1 MPRLG
6 VLLVSVREGRV
17 GATVADW
24 FLQQAKQHGGF
35 EVELVDLKAVDLPL
49 LAEPNHPRLKKYTQ
63 EKTKSWSA
71 TVHGLDAFVIVTPE
85 YNFFPPPA
93 LVNAFDH
100 LYNEWTYKPAG
111 FVSYGGVSGGLRS
124 VQAAKLLL
132 TTFKVVPLVEQ
143 VTIPFI
149 ANELKD
155 RVFPGNDK
163 ANKAAVVMLDELL
176 RWTNALAVLRAPAAE
191 AR

>member
-24 FLQQAKQHGGF
+24 FVAQAQEHAAF
-35 EVELVDLKAVDLPL
+35 EVELLDLAVIGLPL
-49 LAEPNHPRLKKYTQ
+49 LSEPNHPRLKKYTQ
-63 EKTKSWSA
+63 EKTKAWSA
-71 TVHGLDAFVIVTPE
+71 TVEALDAFVIVTPE

-93 LVNAFDH
+93 LVNALDH
-100 LYNEWTYKPAG
+100 LYNEWTYKPAA
-111 FVSYGGVSGGLRS
+111 FVSYGGMSGGLRS
-124 VQAAKLLL
+124 VQSAKGLL
-132 TTFKVVPLVEQ
+132 TTFKMMPIVEQ
-143 VTIPFI
+143 VAIPYI

-155 RVFPGNDK
+155 GVFPGSDK
-163 ANKAAVVMLDELL
+163 ANKSAVVMLDELL
-176 RWTNALAVLRAPAAE
+176 RWTNALAVLRAPAKE